1 MKMVRPIACGPLV
14 DFCDKFTSVIVNV
27 NINGFVRPA
36 HTHLASKES
45 LESCLVNASAEQL

>member
-36 HTHLASKES
+36 HTHIASK
-45 LESCLVNASAEQL
+45 VAS